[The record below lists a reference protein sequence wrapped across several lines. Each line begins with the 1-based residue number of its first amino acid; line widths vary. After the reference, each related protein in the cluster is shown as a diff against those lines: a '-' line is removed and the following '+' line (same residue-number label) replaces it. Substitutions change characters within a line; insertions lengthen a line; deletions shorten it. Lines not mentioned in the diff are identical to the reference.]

1 MPPYSASKDPN
12 ATLDYGWDWS
22 QWLTEVEDTI
32 SDSVWIVPA
41 GLTLESDSHTTTH
54 TTVWLSGGTAGQ
66 SYAITNRITTSG
78 GRTDDRSFT
87 LRCMER

>member
-1 MPPYSASKDPN
+1 MPPYSVSKDPH
-12 ATLDYGWDWS
+12 AVLDYGWDWTP
-22 QWLTEVEDTI
+22 WLAEDGDTLDA
-32 SDSVWIVPA
+32 SEWIVPA
-41 GLTLESDSHTTTH
+41 GLTVESSSHTTTH

-66 SYAITNRITTSG
+66 SYVITNRVTTVG